1 MGYLLEFDPVNRVL
15 RVRFEGE
22 LTEDILWE
30 YYKDGKRHAP
40 PDTRGAIFDLS
51 AVTSIQ
57 VTSAAMQELARMSPI
72 TDDPLPR
79 FIVAS
84 SDLVYG
90 LARMF
95 QSYGGKTR
103 QALHVVRTITEAYSS
118 LGITVEHFRALE
130 LSDED

>member
-1 MGYLLEFDPVNRVL
+1 MGYLFEFDPVNRVL
-15 RVRFEGE
+15 RIRFEGE
-22 LTEDILWE
+22 LTEEILWE

-40 PDTRGAIFDLS
+40 PDARGAIFDLS
-51 AVTSIQ
+51 AVSSIQ
-57 VTSAAMQELARMSPI
+57 VKSAAMQELARMPPI
-72 TDDPLPR
+72 IDDPLPR

-84 SDLVYG
+84 SDFAYG

-130 LSDED
+130 LSDQD

>member
-1 MGYLLEFDPVNRVL
+1 MGYLLEFDSVNHVL

-22 LTEDILWE
+22 LTEDLLWE
-30 YYKDGKRHAP
+30 SYKDGKRHAP
-40 PDTRGAIFDLS
+40 PDTHGAIFDLS

-57 VTSAAMQELARMSPI
+57 VDAAAMQELARMPPI
-72 TDDPLPR
+72 IDDPLPR

-90 LARMF
+90 SARMF

-118 LGITVEHFRALE
+118 LGITAEHFTPLE
-130 LSDED
+130 LSDQD

>member
-1 MGYLLEFDPVNRVL
+1 MFCGS
-15 RVRFEGE
+15 
-22 LTEDILWE
+22 TT
-30 YYKDGKRHAP
+30 KDGKRRVP

-95 QSYGGKTR
+95 QSYGGQTR
-103 QALHVVRTITEAYSS
+103 QALHVVRTITEACSG